1 MNNLHIIIQ
10 ARLTSSRLPNK
21 ILRKIKNKT
30 IIEIMMLRLKKI
42 KYYKNIIIAIP
53 DTKKNNILNNFLKKK
68 GFNVE
73 RGSETN
79 VLMRFYNIARKY
91 KMKNIMRLTSDCPL
105 IDFKIC
111 NNLIKIFFKK
121 KLDYISTGSK
131 FADGLDCEVFNFRS
145 LEKSYQES
153 KSNTDKEHVTT
164 YIKRNKT
171 KFKFRTYESN
181 KDNSKIRLTIDK
193 KEDLKFLK
201 KIFNKFQK
209 ILDGKY
215 VGSNDIIN
223 FINKNKNIYK
233 INSHIIRNQGLE
245 LHL

>member
-10 ARLTSSRLPNK
+10 ARLASSRLPNK
-21 ILRKIKNKT
+21 ILKKIKNKT
-30 IIEIMMLRLKKI
+30 IIEIMMLRLKKFR
-42 KYYKNIIIAIP
+42 YYKNIIIAIP
-53 DTKKNNILNNFLKKK
+53 NTKKNNTLNNFLKKK

-91 KMKNIMRLTSDCPL
+91 KMKNIMRLTGDCPL

-111 NNLIKIFFKK
+111 NNLIKIFFRE

-131 FADGLDCEVFNFRS
+131 FADGLDCEVFNFKS
-145 LEKSYQES
+145 LEKSYQKS
-153 KSNTDKEHVTT
+153 KSKTEKEHVTI
-164 YIKRNKT
+164 YIRKNKK
-171 KFKFRTYESN
+171 KFKLRTYENN

-193 KEDLKFLK
+193 KEDLEFLK
-201 KIFNKFQK
+201 KIVNKFQK

-215 VGSNDIIN
+215 VGSNHIIN

-233 INSHIIRNQGLE
+233 INSHIVRNQRLE